1 VPSRTTGGSRL
12 HWLICSALELRG
24 TKRGNRAEE
33 RGARPGF
40 GRPSET
46 VHWRRNRLA
55 APSERVKRRATMNLR
70 SALTASL
77 SDDDYQEFAAFLDDV
92 GLLEIEGTL
101 GLLHA
106 VAIAPSLIP
115 PSAWLP
121 IVLSPEQDN
130 ALDAEEMNVFLG
142 LLMRQYNAV
151 LQGLSRGAVIMPEAH
166 EEEACVSFAG
176 GFVAGAELDPEWRGN
191 DQRWDYVEAIAYLAG
206 RLDLVTDETQARL
219 DAEPNIRAI
228 LCGDMEPLI
237 GNANLEFGRARTRG
251 TPMAVQAARRVGRND
266 PCPCGSGKKYKRCCG
281 AS

>member
-1 VPSRTTGGSRL
+1 
-12 HWLICSALELRG
+12 
-24 TKRGNRAEE
+24 
-33 RGARPGF
+33 
-40 GRPSET
+40 
-46 VHWRRNRLA
+46 
-55 APSERVKRRATMNLR
+55 MNLR

-77 SDDDYQEFAAFLDDV
+77 SDGDYQALAAFLDDV

-142 LLMRQYNAV
+142 LLMRQHNAV
-151 LQGLSRGAVIMPEAH
+151 LEGLSRGAVVMPEAH

-191 DQRWDYVEAIAYLAG
+191 DQRWGYVEAIAYLAG

-228 LCGDMEPLI
+228 LCGDLEPLI
-237 GNANLEFGRARTRG
+237 GNANLEFGRARPRE
-251 TPMAVQAARRVGRND
+251 TPMATQAARRVGRND
-266 PCPCGSGKKYKRCCG
+266 PCPCSSGKKYKRCCG

>member
-1 VPSRTTGGSRL
+1 MP
-12 HWLICSALELRG
+12 
-24 TKRGNRAEE
+24 
-33 RGARPGF
+33 
-40 GRPSET
+40 
-46 VHWRRNRLA
+46 
-55 APSERVKRRATMNLR
+55 
-70 SALTASL
+70 TASL
-77 SDDDYQEFAAFLDDV
+77 SHDEYQELAAFLDDL

-106 VAIAPSLIP
+106 VSIAPSLIR
-115 PSAWLP
+115 PSTWLP
-121 IVLSPEQDN
+121 RVLSPEQDQ
-130 ALDAEEMNVFLG
+130 ALDTEELNVFLE
-142 LLMRQYNAV
+142 LLLRQYKAIFT
-151 LQGLSRGAVIMPEAH
+151 GLSRGEVIMPEAH

-191 DQRWDYVEAIAYLAG
+191 DQLWDYVEAIAYLAG

-237 GNANLEFGRARTRG
+237 GNANLEFGRARPLG

-281 AS
+281 AI

>member
-1 VPSRTTGGSRL
+1 
-12 HWLICSALELRG
+12 
-24 TKRGNRAEE
+24 
-33 RGARPGF
+33 
-40 GRPSET
+40 
-46 VHWRRNRLA
+46 
-55 APSERVKRRATMNLR
+55 MNLR

-77 SDDDYQEFAAFLDDV
+77 SDDDYQELAAFLDDV

-121 IVLSPEQDN
+121 IVLSPEQNN

-151 LQGLSRGAVIMPEAH
+151 LEGLSRGAVIMPEAH

-237 GNANLEFGRARTRG
+237 GNANLEFGRARQRG
-251 TPMAVQAARRVGRND
+251 TPMAVQGARRVGRND
-266 PCPCGSGKKYKRCCG
+266 PCPCSSGKKYKRCCG